1 MSAGAALVT
10 GAEYVAAITAHA
22 DDRRY
27 RDAFQALALG
37 LSEPGSTLFD
47 FGSGPGLDARC
58 YAEHGRRVLAYDI
71 DPRMSDYFDA
81 YCRDLIEAGTVTLQ
95 RGDYRQFLNS
105 TPAARAELVV
115 SNFAPLSLVSDLAE
129 LFAKF
134 AALTSANGA
143 VLASV
148 LSPYYLGD
156 LRYGWWWGN
165 AARLAREG
173 RYAVPGAQA
182 PVWRRRVTEFAR
194 QCTPAFRLTEVF
206 AGDQNRRLERGAW
219 RPLTR
224 CRFMFLLFRK
234 SGAATTGDG
243 RLSGR

>member
-10 GAEYVAAITAHA
+10 GADYVAAITARA

-27 RDAFQALALG
+27 REAFQQLALR
-37 LSEPGSTLFD
+37 LSRPGSTLFD

-58 YAEHGRRVLAYDI
+58 YAEHGRRVLAYDV
-71 DPRMSDYFDA
+71 DPLMSDYLDG
-81 YCRDLIEAGTVTLQ
+81 YCRNLIEAGTVTQQ
-95 RGDYRQFLNS
+95 RGNYRQFLDS
-105 TPAARAELVV
+105 APGARAELVV
-115 SNFAPLSLVSDLAE
+115 SNFAPLCLVTDLAQ

-134 AALTSANGA
+134 AAITTPDGA

-148 LSPYYLGD
+148 LSPYYLKD

-165 AARLAREG
+165 AVRLARDG

-182 PVWRRRVTEFAR
+182 PIWRRRLAEFAR
-194 QCTPAFRLTEVF
+194 QCAPGFRLAEVY
-206 AGDQNRRLERGAW
+206 AGDHARRLARGAW
-219 RPLTR
+219 LPLAR

-234 SGAATTGDG
+234 TALASAAGA
-243 RLSGR
+243 LSAR